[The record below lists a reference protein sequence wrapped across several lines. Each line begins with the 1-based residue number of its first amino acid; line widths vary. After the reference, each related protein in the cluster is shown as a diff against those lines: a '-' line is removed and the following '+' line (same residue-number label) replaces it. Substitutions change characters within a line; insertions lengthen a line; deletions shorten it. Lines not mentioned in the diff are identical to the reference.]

1 MNDLTGLLPSHYAT
15 QSLEELLFLHRREN
29 AKFDNLCRFPRTRLW
44 NSFIE
49 VLWLSS
55 NSVPPEIVIC
65 LAGHQAPPILKPPTA
80 FIGQLAQGP

>member
-1 MNDLTGLLPSHYAT
+1 MT
-15 QSLEELLFLHRREN
+15 QSLEELLFLHRRGN

-55 NSVPPEIVIC
+55 NSVLPEIVIC
-65 LAGHQAPPILKPPTA
+65 LAG
-80 FIGQLAQGP
+80 IGTVAVGKAHSASHEVHATRHPNP